1 MKSVRN
7 ETPVKSEGFF
17 FLLHSSFFLP
27 DEKVFF
33 FSRSKKN
40 GSLRIQVVSNKILW
54 SGGSQNTTKRVSPP
68 EFSESQKNEEGRM
81 KKEKCS
87 IELRTVFT

>member
-1 MKSVRN
+1 VRN

-17 FLLHSSFFLP
+17 FLLPSSFFLP

-33 FSRSKKN
+33 FSRSK
-40 GSLRIQVVSNKILW
+40 
-54 SGGSQNTTKRVSPP
+54 
-68 EFSESQKNEEGRM
+68 KNEEGRM

-87 IELRTVFT
+87 IELRTVFI

>member
-1 MKSVRN
+1 VRN

-17 FLLHSSFFLP
+17 FLLHSSFFIP

-40 GSLRIQVVSNKILW
+40 
-54 SGGSQNTTKRVSPP
+54 
-68 EFSESQKNEEGRM
+68 EEGRR

-87 IELRTVFT
+87 IELRTVFTLSTPNYSFQEKEKCQQR